1 MIGFSLFCL
10 LLQYYLRL
18 IMKYIVAVFNISCPP
33 ALLQVA
39 RDLVADAS
47 AEAGFESFEDTPKGL
62 KGYVQQE
69 LLNKDLLNANLADIP
84 LENTL
89 ISYTFEDVEDKDWN
103 EQWEEAGFE
112 PINIHDKVIIID
124 ARHPQEPTEKSAI
137 PVYINARQAFGTGG
151 HQTTKMMISTL
162 LDTRP
167 KGKRVLDCG
176 CGTGILGIVA
186 SKLGAKEVVAYDI
199 DEWSVDNT
207 RHNAEQNNVNNLTVL
222 HGNASVLSHVSG
234 LFDTVLANINRNI
247 LLQDM
252 AAFKDVMA
260 PDATLILS
268 GFYENDVPML
278 LETADKLH
286 LHEHLRHTT
295 DNWCCLVLK
304 V

>member
-1 MIGFSLFCL
+1 MIGFSLFYI

-33 ALLQVA
+33 TLLQVA

-69 LLNKDLLNANLADIP
+69 LLNKALLNANLADIP

-89 ISYTFEDVEDKDWN
+89 ISYTLEDVEDKDWN

-112 PINIHDKVIIID
+112 PINIDNKVIIID
-124 ARHPQEPTEKSAI
+124 ARHPQEPTDKRAI
-137 PVYINARQAFGTGG
+137 PVYINARQAFGTGT
-151 HQTTKMMISTL
+151 HQTTKMIISAL
-162 LDTRP
+162 LDMQLE
-167 KGKRVLDCG
+167 GKRVLDCG

-186 SKLGAKEVVAYDI
+186 SKLGAEEVVAYDI

-207 RHNAEQNNVNNLTVL
+207 RHNAEQNSIDNLTVL

-234 LFDTVLANINRNI
+234 LFDIVVANINRNI

-252 AAFKDVMA
+252 TAFKAVMA
-260 PDATLILS
+260 PGATLILS
-268 GFYENDVPML
+268 GFYEHDVPLL
-278 LETADKLH
+278 LETADKLN
-286 LHEHLRHTT
+286 LHELLRQTT
-295 DNWCCLVLK
+295 DDWCCLVLK
-304 V
+304 A

>member
-1 MIGFSLFCL
+1 MIGFSLFYI

-33 ALLQVA
+33 TLLQVA

-69 LLNKDLLNANLADIP
+69 LLNKALLNANLADIP

-89 ISYTFEDVEDKDWN
+89 ISYTLEDVEDKDWN

-112 PINIHDKVIIID
+112 PINIDNKVIIID
-124 ARHPQEPTEKSAI
+124 ARHPQEPTDKRVI
-137 PVYINARQAFGTGG
+137 PVYINARQAFGTGT
-151 HQTTKMMISTL
+151 HQTTKMIISAL
-162 LDTRP
+162 LDMQLE
-167 KGKRVLDCG
+167 GKRVLDCG

-186 SKLGAKEVVAYDI
+186 SKLGAEEVVAYDI

-207 RHNAEQNNVNNLTVL
+207 RHNAEQNSIDNLTVL

-234 LFDTVLANINRNI
+234 LFDIVVANINRNI

-252 AAFKDVMA
+252 TAFKAVMA
-260 PDATLILS
+260 PGATLILS
-268 GFYENDVPML
+268 GFYEHDVPLL
-278 LETADKLH
+278 LETADKLN
-286 LHEHLRHTT
+286 LHELLRQTT
-295 DNWCCLVLK
+295 DDWCCLVLK
-304 V
+304 A